1 MELVLDRKL
10 SEKRIFPAI
19 DIAKSGTRRDD
30 LLLTRE
36 EQEVV
41 TAIHKELSGNRSE
54 DVLEEIRKMFIRTKD
69 NKEFIQFIR
78 NSLLRR

>member
-1 MELVLDRKL
+1 M
-10 SEKRIFPAI
+10 
-19 DIAKSGTRRDD
+19 
-30 LLLTRE
+30 
-36 EQEVV
+36 